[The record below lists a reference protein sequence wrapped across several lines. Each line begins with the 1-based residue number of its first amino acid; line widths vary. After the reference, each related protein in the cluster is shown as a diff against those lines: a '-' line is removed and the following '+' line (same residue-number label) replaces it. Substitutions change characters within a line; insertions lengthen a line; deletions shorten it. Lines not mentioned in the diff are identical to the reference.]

1 MNNRFGFSEAW
12 FALNVISADTL
23 VKMEEQF
30 LTTDDKHLEH
40 YRWRAFTEFIRANR
54 PLNSFQ
60 ALNLYRLGE
69 ADSDMSLG
77 VAMMAEV
84 LRLEECQ
91 DDLLQLALSS
101 NRAHLIKIAN
111 EIKQSKEG

>member
-12 FALNVISADTL
+12 FSLDVVSADAL

-30 LTTDDKHLEH
+30 LTSEDKHLEH
-40 YRWRAFTEFIRANR
+40 YRWRAFIEFIKANR

-69 ADSDMSLG
+69 ADSDVSLG
-77 VAMMAEV
+77 GAMMAEV
-84 LRLEECQ
+84 LRLKECQ
-91 DDLLQLALSS
+91 EVLLPLALSS
-101 NRAHLIKIAN
+101 NRAHLVKIAN
-111 EIKQSKEG
+111 EIVKNKEG